1 MKYYLSDFKKPID
14 PKKPL
19 LFFFNLLTEKK
30 FNTFLNKLYPID
42 KLGFTKLDNGKYS
55 FYAHTGF
62 YNEHMDLIEST
73 ESYEGSIYNNLEEVL
88 NFYYLE
94 IEKLLETRKMT
105 HLYESKRIDD
115 KYSEHLINN
124 IDCFL
129 NTFEFIRDESAKG
142 IMIET
147 LNKFR
152 RLLNNS
158 LSYSVQTPISQEII
172 DYTPQYSYLLGDVTK
187 NDIEKIFIT
196 AETNLLIDS
205 ERTDLDTFF
214 EVFCSINPYQKT
226 NQIIFLPNQKTL
238 VTALIY
244 ALEYLYKDFTLS
256 KVELSNAFYYPYM
269 NKFKK
274 ITAGALSTDHSRK
287 KESSEYQFY
296 YNKFIKDLKLQ

>member
-73 ESYEGSIYNNLEEVL
+73 ELYEGSIYNNLEEVL

-94 IEKLLETRKMT
+94 IEMLLETRKMT

-129 NTFEFIRDESAKG
+129 NTFEFIKDESAKE
-142 IMIET
+142 IIIEI
-147 LNKFR
+147 LKKYR
-152 RLLNNS
+152 RLVNNS
-158 LSYSVQTPISQEII
+158 LSYTFQTPINQEII
-172 DYTPQYSYLLGDVTK
+172 DYTPQNSYLLGDVTK
-187 NDIEKIFIT
+187 NDIEKIFLI
-196 AETNLLIDS
+196 AESDFLIDI
-205 ERTDLDTFF
+205 ERTDLDIFY
-214 EVFCSINPYQKT
+214 EVFFSINQNQKT
-226 NQIIFLPNQKTL
+226 KQILFLPNRTL
-238 VTALIY
+238 VTAFMY
-244 ALEYLYKDFTLS
+244 ALNLIYKDFTFS
-256 KVELSNAFYYPYM
+256 KLELSNAFYYM
-269 NKFKK
+269 SKNNNHKK
-274 ITAGALSTDHSRK
+274 ITQGALNTHHSRCK
-287 KESSEYQFY
+287 NTSEYLLY
-296 YNKFIKDLKLQ
+296 YNKYIIDLK